1 MTMEFFPQN
10 PLAGDPTP
18 CRMPVPS
25 PHGYRAVDLS
35 VSRFERSEE
44 RVWERPVLTGIIAA
58 ARAAAQGAVLWGG
71 YGEVRRLYA
80 GAALFDQ
87 PDRVRD
93 QHLGIDFWADA
104 GTPVYA
110 VADAVLHSQQDNA
123 HPRDYGPTILL
134 RHAGDGLHSLYGHL
148 SRASL
153 ALHAVGAAIPAGT
166 LIGWLGAPEEN
177 VDWPPHLHF
186 QLIRDLQ
193 GLQGDYPGV
202 CARADLA
209 FYLGN
214 CPDPAPYLGL

>member
-1 MTMEFFPQN
+1 MEPFPQI
-10 PLAGDPTP
+10 PLAGDQALYHKPI
-18 CRMPVPS
+18 PS
-25 PHGYRAVDLS
+25 QYGYQTVDLS
-35 VSRFERSEE
+35 AARFAQSGEA
-44 RVWERPVLTGIIAA
+44 VWERPVLTALIAA
-58 ARAAAQGAVLWGG
+58 TRAAAQGAVLWGG
-71 YGEVRRLYA
+71 YGEARRLYA

-110 VADAVLHSQQDNA
+110 VADAILHSQQDNHA
-123 HPRDYGPTILL
+123 LRDYGPTILL

-153 ALHAVGAAIPAGT
+153 SLHAVGVRIPAGT

-193 GLQGDYPGV
+193 GCQGDYPGV